1 MSENKW
7 AVRKGVIRDNHY
19 KNIAYGLLAGFW
31 SAARVFRARSSINTA
46 INIIY
51 TLIAVTAFFFG
62 LKGVLYVFSL
72 PFNAV
77 PSWLLS
83 GIVAGAGFFFVFT
96 VSQRLLE
103 LRYGHK
109 RPELKPDKPATWLE
123 QWVDER
129 LYHRRKL
136 CRSLLDA
143 ASGGNSETV
152 KQLLNQGCYADTR
165 SFNGRTPLMLA
176 AWDGH
181 METARLLISSGAD
194 VNSRCTTNDR
204 TPLIYAA
211 TCGRTSTVELLL
223 KHGAKLDAK
232 ESVGGRTA
240 LHFAAQ
246 NGHAG
251 TVDLLLQFNADAE
264 ARTASGHTPLMLAAE
279 RWPEPQIVKALAEHG
294 VDVNKR
300 NLPDNEAQIESEE
313 RKISAVKKAISG
325 DFTDAAKTVLADI
338 PQQAMMNGWSALMY
352 AAHAGHADSV
362 RVLLAFGA
370 RQDITSVDN
379 EKTALTLAEEKGWT
393 DVIEILRQAEDDD
406 QLGPSEMKNSAR
418 TGFKEEG

>member
-1 MSENKW
+1 
-7 AVRKGVIRDNHY
+7 
-19 KNIAYGLLAGFW
+19 
-31 SAARVFRARSSINTA
+31 
-46 INIIY
+46 
-51 TLIAVTAFFFG
+51 
-62 LKGVLYVFSL
+62 
-72 PFNAV
+72 
-77 PSWLLS
+77 
-83 GIVAGAGFFFVFT
+83 

-264 ARTASGHTPLMLAAE
+264 ARTASG
-279 RWPEPQIVKALAEHG
+279 
-294 VDVNKR
+294 
-300 NLPDNEAQIESEE
+300 S
-313 RKISAVKKAISG
+313 
-325 DFTDAAKTVLADI
+325 
-338 PQQAMMNGWSALMY
+338 
-352 AAHAGHADSV
+352 
-362 RVLLAFGA
+362 
-370 RQDITSVDN
+370 
-379 EKTALTLAEEKGWT
+379 
-393 DVIEILRQAEDDD
+393 
-406 QLGPSEMKNSAR
+406 
-418 TGFKEEG
+418 